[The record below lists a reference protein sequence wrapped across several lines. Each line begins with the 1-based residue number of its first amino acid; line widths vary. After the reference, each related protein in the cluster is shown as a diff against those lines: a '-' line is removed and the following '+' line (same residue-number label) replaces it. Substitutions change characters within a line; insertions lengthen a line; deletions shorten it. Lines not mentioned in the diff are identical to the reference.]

1 MTVNKKISLLFEK
14 AAAVCKKIGQRPFS
28 QRLFLALIALFF
40 AARAALV
47 LTFPLEAVTGR
58 PASMVVTDRNGKYM
72 RGFLSSAG
80 EWRLPIP
87 LSEMGDIMPKAVVQ
101 LEDRRFWL
109 HGGTDLF
116 ALLRA
121 AYQNAAQ
128 GRVVSGASTITSQ
141 TVRLLAERPRTV
153 RTKLIEFAQASALEF
168 YFGKK
173 EILEIYLN
181 NVPFGGNIRGV
192 EAAARSWFGK
202 PAKELSLA
210 EAALLAGLLRGP
222 AYYRPDRHPERAR
235 EVRDRIIDTLC
246 ERGLADEE
254 DALRAKKEPLPC
266 GRFAVGGRYIQ
277 AASTAARLGD
287 GRAAADRYGRFRST
301 LDAGLQ
307 NMAASELTRRLSSM
321 EPGITACAVLIE
333 NESGA
338 VRAYIGNAREGTG
351 SDAAWVDCAQ
361 SARSPGSVLKPFIY
375 ALAFERGR
383 LSPASMLSDVP
394 DDDGGAGVRNF
405 DRLYRGPVSAR
416 LALTDSLN
424 APAVEVFRLAGPE
437 NVLAFLRSVGFSR
450 LKRSASYY
458 GESLALGGCGVTPLE
473 TARAYSA
480 LARGGNLPR
489 LKWNEEGREEEGAQ
503 IMTPAAAFLTLDILK
518 DVRNNLPAFAD
529 AEADGKRIALK
540 TGTSYGLRD
549 AWCAAVTKKHTL
561 VVWFGDPGGSRHRA
575 LVGLRTAAPA
585 AAAVMLRITEKN
597 EPWFEAPANVV
608 KKELC
613 ALSGSPRN
621 QYCGGVRRD
630 YVIEGVTDNTPC
642 SVHKYSGGSAAT
654 VWPEKIERWR
664 AQRSGK
670 EHAKL
675 EITSPKNGA
684 SYVMRNGEASLP
696 LASSGGKGEIYWF
709 ADGVLIEKDGAEPL
723 SWEMRTGSHV
733 IAAADAFG
741 NSAEAVITVRIPAEA
756 AADALPLLEEEPAGG
771 YNLKNKQKAGGD

>member
-1 MTVNKKISLLFEK
+1 MTANKKISLLYEK
-14 AAAVCKKIGQRPFS
+14 AAAACKKVRQRPFL
-28 QRLFLALIALFF
+28 QRLFLALAALFF
-40 AARAALV
+40 AARAALL
-47 LTFPLEAVTGR
+47 LTFPLEAVTER
-58 PASMVVTDRNGKYM
+58 PSSLVVTDRNGKFL
-72 RGFLSSAG
+72 RGFLSSDG

-87 LSEMGDIMPKAVVQ
+87 LSEMGEIMPRAVVL
-101 LEDRRFWL
+101 LEDRRFRL

-121 AYQNAAQ
+121 AYQNAAH

-141 TVRLLAERPRTV
+141 TVRLLAERPRTL

-168 YFGKK
+168 YFDKK

-222 AYYRPDRHPERAR
+222 AYYRPDRHPERAK

-246 ERGLADEE
+246 ERGLADGE
-254 DALRAKKEPLPC
+254 DAVRAKKEPLPL

-277 AASTAARLGD
+277 AASAAVRLGE
-287 GRAAADRYGRFRST
+287 GRGAADRYGRFRST

-307 NMAASELTRRLSSM
+307 NMVASELNRRLSSM
-321 EPGITACAVLIE
+321 EPEITACAVLIE

-338 VRAYIGNAREGTG
+338 VRVYIGNAREGTG
-351 SDAAWVDCAQ
+351 SAAAWVDCAQ

-383 LSPASMLSDVP
+383 LSPASMLSDAP
-394 DDDGGAGVRNF
+394 DDGGAGVRNF

-437 NVLAFLRSVGFSR
+437 NVLAFLRAVGFSR
-450 LKRSASYY
+450 LTRSASYY

-489 LKWNEEGREEEGAQ
+489 LKWAEESRPEGGTQ
-503 IMTPAAAFLTLDILK
+503 CMTPAAAFLTLDILK
-518 DVRNNLPAFAD
+518 DVRNNLRAFAD
-529 AEADGKRIALK
+529 AEADGKKIALK

-561 VVWFGDPGGSRHRA
+561 VIWFGDPGGVRHRG

-585 AAAVMLRITEKN
+585 AAAVMLRITEKDA
-597 EPWFEAPANVV
+597 PWFEAPANVV

-613 ALSGSPRN
+613 SLSGSPRN
-621 QYCGGVRRD
+621 RYCGGVRRD

-642 SVHKYSGGSAAT
+642 ALHKYSDGGAVT
-654 VWPEKIERWR
+654 VWPEKLERWR
-664 AQRSGK
+664 AQRGGK
-670 EHAKL
+670 EYAKI

-684 SYVMRNGEASLP
+684 SYVMRNGEEYLP
-696 LASSGGKGEIYWF
+696 LASSGGKDEIYWF
-709 ADGVLIEKDGAEPL
+709 ADGVLIEKNGAEPL
-723 SWEMRTGSHV
+723 SWEMRTGRHV

-741 NSAEAVITVRIPAEA
+741 NSAEAVITVRSPAES

-771 YNLKNKQKAGGD
+771 YNLKNKQKTGGD